1 MKTKKI
7 ASLLTLFLIINI
19 LIINNSCSE
28 RNDTVSCF
36 PNSTISVQLNL
47 TLPLYYKLQTVG
59 SWVYVNQDGAGTRGL
74 IVARTTS
81 GFKVYDRNAPHI
93 CPDTDT
99 TLEVKN
105 DTSIYCPKDGSQWI
119 LITGQPTDNSVAK
132 IAPKT
137 YGYSYD
143 PLSNILS
150 IYN

>member
-7 ASLLTLFLIINI
+7 ASLFALFLIISV
-19 LIINNSCSE
+19 LSINNSCSE
-28 RNDTVSCF
+28 RNETVSCF
-36 PNSTISVQLNL
+36 PNSTIAVQLNL

-59 SWVYVNQDGAGTRGL
+59 SWVYVNEVGAGTRGL
-74 IVARTTS
+74 IAVRTTS

-137 YGYSYD
+137 YGYSFD
-143 PLSNILS
+143 ANTNILS